1 MYGHAAEGLCPRR
14 DTAMN
19 REIARKRKLPG
30 SMSDNRAAEKGL
42 YARVDRRAMTEPA
55 TFRAGFFVSRN
66 DTHGSA
72 DRKISLAVGRRDS

>member
-1 MYGHAAEGLCPRR
+1 
-14 DTAMN
+14 
-19 REIARKRKLPG
+19 
-30 SMSDNRAAEKGL
+30 MSDNRAAEKGL

-72 DRKISLAVGRRDS
+72 DRKISLAV